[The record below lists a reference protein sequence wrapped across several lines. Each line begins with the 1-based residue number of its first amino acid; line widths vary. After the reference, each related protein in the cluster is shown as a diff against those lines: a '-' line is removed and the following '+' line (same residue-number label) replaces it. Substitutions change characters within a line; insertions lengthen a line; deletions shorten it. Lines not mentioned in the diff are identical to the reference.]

1 MWLPGV
7 IAIPETRL
15 FAASYLL
22 AGLRTS
28 IQSVVVNIFRT
39 TAIAAPMRLGQ
50 SEVMGKASG
59 GQ

>member
-1 MWLPGV
+1 ML
-7 IAIPETRL
+7 ENRL
-15 FAASYLL
+15 YSASCLL

-28 IQSVVVNIFRT
+28 IQSMVVNLFRI